1 MTILGEPT
9 VGQISNSERSTEQET
24 RNGASGRGWHGDPQG
39 HAEAGSAG
47 GQKVAEDRTHMSQ
60 IGKKGGQSVSRNRA
74 HMAEIGRKGGL
85 SRTATALKQREQGKT
100 DEDTKND

>member
-1 MTILGEPT
+1 MTIQAEPV
-9 VGQISNSERSTEQET
+9 VGQVSNAERSAEQEE
-24 RNGASGRGWHGDPQG
+24 RNGVSGRGWHGDPQG
-39 HAEAGSAG
+39 HAEAGSVG

-85 SRTATALKQREQGKT
+85 SRTATALQKHEERKTEQ
-100 DEDTKND
+100 ETKNG